1 MYQQQQIYYQ
11 ELLYQHNLLLQQQLL
26 YNQQVQDCANFL
38 PYPYY
43 TNMHNTETASLNER
57 SDSMMN
63 QYFTDDNN
71 LNQKNTRSSN
81 SNEHSKR
88 YHPYRNEKEER
99 KPHSGA

>member
-1 MYQQQQIYYQ
+1 MIYQQQQIYYQ

-38 PYPYY
+38 PYPFY

-63 QYFTDDNN
+63 QYFTDDD
-71 LNQKNTRSSN
+71 NQQNTRSS
-81 SNEHSKR
+81 SSSERSKR
-88 YHPYRNEKEER
+88 YHPYRNEKDER
-99 KPHSGA
+99 KPHSDA